1 MHWCKRYKKSI
12 LPFVTKPVEEQ
23 VESRFWVWQKYFPE
37 KFMLQ
42 IDVVT
47 MNNDNNARRGR
58 EYRSLKVSRWI
69 IGVKID
75 EGGRLG

>member
-1 MHWCKRYKKSI
+1 
-12 LPFVTKPVEEQ
+12 
-23 VESRFWVWQKYFPE
+23 
-37 KFMLQ
+37 MLQ

-58 EYRSLKVSRWI
+58 EYRSLKVSHLI

-75 EGGRLG
+75 EGGRGG